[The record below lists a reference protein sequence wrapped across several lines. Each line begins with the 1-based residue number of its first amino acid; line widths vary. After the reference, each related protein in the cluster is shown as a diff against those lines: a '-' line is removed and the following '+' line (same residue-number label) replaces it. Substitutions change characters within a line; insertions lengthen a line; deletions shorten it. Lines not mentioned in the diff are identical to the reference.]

1 MAKNDDQDIDE
12 LLKQLGEAPDISEGM
27 AMAITDNNEWITFEN
42 EEQAQQWHNE
52 QVEKRIEKTEEMWK
66 TVYQKT
72 LEDLSEEERG
82 IIQDGYKEQ
91 NDAGK
96 DIFIYKADLH
106 ALDVDA
112 ASWPRKKEAGALA
125 LQCYQNTT
133 AAYISSLKIQANI
146 VIIIHNIVMFFLND
160 KSGERN
166 TPDDRRMMQLEQGN
180 TLETLSGLI
189 VYNDERGRALPD
201 AISEDKEAASKIKD
215 DFPAR
220 VADFLQSDQ
229 AGRFLSSFTGA
240 REWFQNV
247 KADDGPDFFAAASA
261 ILHPEETAAAFMW
274 AVKWPGMTR
283 QKKGTAQDFAQFLL
297 RCNPF
302 LPAVP
307 LVRHALDDNYMT
319 LPYWQPGKLLG
330 KANSVNVQALQKLR
344 DDSLR
349 ETVTGVAVADDGLS
363 MQVLIDTTQKV
374 AKKWGVGVAKLFQV
388 AAGQLAINNHFP
400 LPKTAPLKK
409 EVSIPFDGFARAL
422 GRRIDPEDDTPKE
435 KQRAKDARKNA
446 KKRVTESLNALYSMT
461 FIYRDQRH
469 GLMDVRLIQEKGQT
483 VSPNI
488 MLTFSDRCARIL
500 SACPRSTV
508 PTALFKI
515 DNNDATAY
523 LLGLELSQYYNMY
536 ANQDKGRNNRRKV
549 ASLLSVTDL
558 PTYKQ
563 LQKTANT
570 QHWTDRIKEPFERAL
585 DTLTAGG
592 VLQTWEYCKARGI
605 PLTDQEAAA
614 VGDKYENFAGVYVK
628 FELQDAPDLTEQRQ
642 QHREKVTK
650 RIEKAKNRASKRKAT
665 AAADDAPKA

>member
-12 LLKQLGEAPDISEGM
+12 LLKQPGEAPDISEGM
-27 AMAITDNNEWITFEN
+27 AMALTDDNEWITFEN
-42 EEQAQQWHNE
+42 EEQAWQWHNE
-52 QVEKRIEKTEEMWK
+52 QVEKKIEKTEEMRK

-96 DIFIYKADLH
+96 VIFIDKADLH

-112 ASWPRKKEAGALA
+112 VSWPRKKEAGALA

-146 VIIIHNIVMFFLND
+146 VMLFLND
-160 KSGERN
+160 KSGERY
-166 TPDDRRMMQLEQGN
+166 TPDDRRIMQLEQGN

-302 LPAVP
+302 LPAAP

-330 KANSVNVQALQKLR
+330 KANSVNVRALQKLR

-349 ETVTGVAVADDGLS
+349 ETVTGVAVADDVLS

-409 EVSIPFDGFARAL
+409 EVSIPFDDFARAL

-508 PTALFKI
+508 PKALFKI

-592 VLQTWEYCKARGI
+592 ILQTWEYCKARGI

-614 VGDKYENFAGVYVK
+614 VGDSYENFAGVYVK

-650 RIEKAKNRASKRKAT
+650 RIEKAKTRASKRKAT